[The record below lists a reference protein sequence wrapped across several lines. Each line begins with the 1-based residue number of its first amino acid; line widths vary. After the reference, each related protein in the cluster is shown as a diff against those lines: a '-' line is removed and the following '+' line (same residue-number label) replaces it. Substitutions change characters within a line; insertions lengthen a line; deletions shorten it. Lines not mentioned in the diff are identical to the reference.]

1 MAISLSGKGDGL
13 CASSLG
19 DSTSGGGG
27 GKKKE
32 DGILHGKLQP
42 SGLFCLLLEGG
53 GGGDKLGIKTEVGI
67 LHSKLLPKWSL
78 LVLGTLSSPSQLQ
91 PVQ

>member
-1 MAISLSGKGDGL
+1 MAGSLSGKGDGR

-53 GGGDKLGIKTEVGI
+53 GDKLGIKTEVGI
-67 LHSKLLPKWSL
+67 LHGKLLPTWSL
-78 LVLGTLSSPSQLQ
+78 LAAKD
-91 PVQ
+91 

>member
-1 MAISLSGKGDGL
+1 MAGSLSGKGDGL

-53 GGGDKLGIKTEVGI
+53 GDKLGIKTEVGI
-67 LHSKLLPKWSL
+67 LHGKLLPKWSL
-78 LVLGTLSSPSQLQ
+78 LAAKD
-91 PVQ
+91 